1 MNVSLPVIQSTPQ
14 KAFLFVSK
22 LFTRMG
28 IGLLEC
34 RNVIVLFD
42 FFSILFNL
50 HENAIYKLKKVK
62 V

>member
-1 MNVSLPVIQSTPQ
+1 MNVSLHVIQSTPQ

-34 RNVIVLFD
+34 CHVIVLFD
-42 FFSILFNL
+42 L